1 MKIPELTKVES
12 SRLQS
17 MGHSSHG
24 LFVRFNGGAL
34 YRYPDVPQVTYDR
47 GLKAE
52 SKGKW
57 FETEIKGHY
66 KHSLVDE

>member
-1 MKIPELTKVES
+1 VKVPDLTKVES
-12 SRLQS
+12 SRFQS

-34 YRYPDVPQVTYDR
+34 YQYHDVPEVVFDR
-47 GLKAE
+47 GVKAE

-57 FETEIKGHY
+57 FQTEIKGHY